1 MEYQSHKGPRPD
13 RRGWS
18 ASARIIAEHEDS
30 GKFAKLLKKGH
41 VEAAIVASGKEL
53 KDARK
58 RVREVLKLPKKEQL
72 KGLKGLTLQCR
83 QSSACGIVPP
93 EGGWSGP

>member
-1 MEYQSHKGPRPD
+1 MKRAELED
-13 RRGWS
+13 L
-18 ASARIIAEHEDS
+18 IIAEHEDS
-30 GKFAKLLKKGH
+30 GKFAKLLKKER

-72 KGLKGLTLQCR
+72 KGLKGKLQKQLYR
-83 QSSACGIVPP
+83 KAVRTGRGV
-93 EGGWSGP
+93 